1 MHAFAAGSAGGFGL
15 VGNSEPPLSPET
27 VGRAPS
33 NFEAPPVPVVPIE
46 DLVGLKSSDDAPAPA
61 PLEPP
66 PAPTLPPAATVT
78 EVAPA
83 RRRLIVRFVHGEEL
97 ELGAYDD
104 RASAHAR
111 AQELVQ
117 QLSAAEANGEWP
129 EIDGR
134 HLRPAAIVSVDV
146 LVEEG

>member
-1 MHAFAAGSAGGFGL
+1 MTLTRCSTGHMLPALGECGELA
-15 VGNSEPPLSPET
+15 
-27 VGRAPS
+27 RA
-33 NFEAPPVPVVPIE
+33 
-46 DLVGLKSSDDAPAPA
+46 APALGGEA
-61 PLEPP
+61 REWRHDQALQGS
-66 PAPTLPPAATVT
+66 
-78 EVAPA
+78 